1 MDYVFVHW
9 QWFAL
14 GLAIVLLLLLYRQ
27 VLHLFGVIMVPDD
40 GIGVVTK
47 KFVLVGKH
55 RRLPDGRIVALN
67 GEAGFQ
73 ADTLAPGL
81 HVGLWPWQYRVDI
94 VPFFTV
100 PPGKVGCVEACDG
113 RPLPSGRIVAR
124 EVACDS
130 FQDAR
135 AFLTSD
141 GERGP
146 QMAVIPPGTYR
157 VNSLLFTVSLADA
170 SIVPPGKIGV
180 IEARDGKPLP
190 AGRIIARQV
199 ECNSFQDAANFIAAG
214 GERGPQA
221 SVVAPGTYRINP
233 FVFSV
238 QLADA
243 VDIEDNKVGIVTTR
257 EGAALNAGEI
267 AGPVI
272 DGHNMFQSP
281 QVFIDGKGYKGLQE
295 QVLLAGRYFIN
306 PRFATVETVDMTEV
320 PIAHVGVVIAYVGRE
335 GHDVTGDTFKHGNLV
350 SKGEKGVWIEPL
362 DPGKYPINPYT
373 HKVTNVPTANVVLN
387 WATGKTEAHQL
398 DKNLSTITVRSADG
412 FKFNLDVSQ
421 IIHIPRNDAP
431 KVIARFGDM
440 AALVTQV
447 LEPTIGNYFRNAA
460 QGSDIIDFLKNRS
473 VRQNEAREAISAA
486 LTEYNVGAVDTLI
499 GDIVPPD
506 ELMKTLTDR
515 KLAEQER
522 VTFETQ
528 RQAQI
533 VRQQLE
539 QATALAVTQAKVV
552 DAERQV
558 AIAEFSAQASVKSA
572 EGQAQAKKINADAD
586 ATVVRTVGDADA
598 SKTRAVGSAEAEVV
612 KLKIASMES
621 GNYAMVQV
629 AEALAK
635 SGMKLVPDII
645 AGGGNSGGTLVD
657 VLLANVIRD
666 YATRPRPQG
675 TAP

>member
-1 MDYVFVHW
+1 MDYILAHW
-9 QWFAL
+9 QASAVVAGVIL
-14 GLAIVLLLLLYRQ
+14 VLLLHRW
-27 VLHLFGVIMVPDD
+27 VLRLCGVIMVPDD
-40 GIGVVTK
+40 SIGVVTK
-47 KFVLVGKH
+47 KFVLVGRH

-81 HVGLWPWQYRVDI
+81 HVGLWPWQYTIEI
-94 VPFFTV
+94 VQFLTV
-100 PPGKVGCVEACDG
+100 PPGKVGLVEACDG
-113 RPLPSGRIVAR
+113 KPLASGRIVAH
-124 EVACDS
+124 EIACDS

-135 AFLTSD
+135 AFLEKE

-157 VNSLLFTVSLADA
+157 VNSLLFTVTLTDSV
-170 SIVPPGKIGV
+170 IVPPGKIGV
-180 IEARDGKPLP
+180 VEARDGKPLA
-190 AGRIIARQV
+190 AGRVIAREVQ
-199 ECNSFQDAANFIAAG
+199 CNSFQDAAAFIANG
-214 GERGPQA
+214 GERGPQ
-221 SVVAPGTYRINP
+221 SSLIAPGTYRINP

-238 QLADA
+238 QMADA

-257 EGAALNAGEI
+257 EGRALDSGVI
-267 AGPVI
+267 AGGVV

-281 QVFIDGKGYKGLQE
+281 QAFIDAKGSKGLQE

-306 PRFATVETVDMTEV
+306 PRFASVETVDMTEV
-320 PIAHVGVVIAYVGRE
+320 PIAHVGVVIAFVGRE
-335 GHDVTGDTFKHGNLV
+335 GRDVTGDAFKHGNLV

-440 AALVTQV
+440 SALVTQV

-460 QGSDIIDFLKNRS
+460 QGSDIIDFLRNRT
-473 VRQNEAREAISAA
+473 VRQEEARKAISAA

-522 VTFETQ
+522 VTFDTQ
-528 RQAQI
+528 RQAQV

-558 AIAEFSAQASVKSA
+558 AIAEFNAQASVKSA

-586 ATVVRTVGDADA
+586 ATVVRTVGEADA
-598 SKTRAVGSAEAEVV
+598 AKTRAVGTAEADVI

-621 GNYAMVQV
+621 GNYATVQI

-635 SGMKLVPDII
+635 GGVKLVPDIV
-645 AGGGNSGGTLVD
+645 AGGGATGGTLVD
-657 VLLANVIRD
+657 VLLANVIRESQGRS
-666 YATRPRPQG
+666 RP
-675 TAP
+675 